1 MTPPDWLDKIIAGG
15 PAAIFALLWWLERSN
30 RIDLENELKGIAKDS
45 VQAMTGL
52 KVTVD
57 NFANVFNPLNRRD
70 K

>member
-1 MTPPDWLDKIIAGG
+1 MIPPEWLEKIVSGG
-15 PAAIFALLWWLERSN
+15 PALIFAVMWYLERSN